1 MRPVDLSVRASS
13 WNGIVGGAAMSEKA
27 DSRRL
32 ARRNANK
39 GAMLQKRAA
48 DLRAKALAPV
58 IRDIRAAGH
67 TTLRSICGELNRIAV
82 PTARGG
88 RWHVA
93 SVHRL
98 LTRLR

>member
-1 MRPVDLSVRASS
+1 MP
-13 WNGIVGGAAMSEKA
+13 EKA
-27 DSRRL
+27 EGKRL
-32 ARRNANK
+32 ARTNAHK
-39 GAMLQKRAA
+39 GAMVQKQAA

-67 TTLRSICGELNRIAV
+67 TSLRGICGELNRIAV

>member
-1 MRPVDLSVRASS
+1 
-13 WNGIVGGAAMSEKA
+13 
-27 DSRRL
+27 L
-32 ARRNANK
+32 AHANAHR
-39 GAMLQKRAA
+39 GAMVQKQAA

-67 TTLRSICGELNRIAV
+67 TTLRGICRELNRIEV